1 MKKLL
6 LSVLLSLGVL
16 TIPFTNAEAATTKD
30 QLIVNTQLNKMDYY
44 QNGKFIKSFTVATGK
59 AATPTPKGTFQIV
72 NKIKNRPSTIK
83 NVLRKKMERILQNKR
98 IQINKTIKVKRIKIK
113 LYHRGTCLISNLL
126 L

>member
-6 LSVLLSLGVL
+6 LSALLSLGFL

-59 AATPTPKGTFQIV
+59 ASTPTPKGTFQIV
-72 NKIKNRPSTIK
+72 NKIKI
-83 NVLRKKMERILQNKR
+83 VLITQA
-98 IQINKTIKVKRIKIK
+98 K
-113 LYHRGTCLISNLL
+113 LKAAIHVIHLVTVGSD
-126 L
+126 